1 MAARARS
8 RRASFALVASLGVL
22 ACDGGTWVLGQ
33 NHGAAGGAAST
44 RPEFAEP
51 VFIEA
56 ITSDYEQDDPS
67 LTADELALYFASKRS
82 SDQREDIF
90 LSTRTAPEE
99 DWSAPTRVEG
109 PNSDERETAPAIS
122 PDGLV
127 LWFASDRDGGEGE
140 LDIWSVRRAS
150 ANEPFGALR
159 HHPELSAAYDDLP
172 RAPTSSG
179 NFLPMGV
186 RNEDGTYDIALAP
199 RTGDGEYGAPELVTS
214 LNTTASEGDPTLAFD
229 GLWIFF
235 ASDRADPG
243 SDIDLYFAE
252 RASLDAPFGAPLRLE
267 ELSSGDDDTD
277 PWVSNDGRVL
287 YFSSSRSGKLEVYRT
302 VRLDYGERHL

>member
-1 MAARARS
+1 MRAARARIHVS
-8 RRASFALVASLGVL
+8 CAAALVAAAGAL

-33 NHGAAGGAAST
+33 NHDGSGGTAGA

-67 LTADELALYFASKRS
+67 LTADELSLYFASKRS

-90 LSTRTAPEE
+90 LSTRASLTE
-99 DWSAPTRVEG
+99 DWSEPARVEEAD
-109 PNSDERETAPAIS
+109 SDERETAPAIS
-122 PDGLV
+122 ADALI

-140 LDIWSVRRAS
+140 LDVWSVRRAS
-150 ANEPFGALR
+150 ISEPFGSLR

-172 RAPTSSG
+172 RAPTPSG
-179 NFLPMGV
+179 NLLPVGV
-186 RNEDGTYDIALAP
+186 RGEDGNYDIAIAP
-199 RTGDGEYGAPELVTS
+199 RTSDGEYGPPELVTS
-214 LNTTASEGDPTLAFD
+214 LNTPDSEGDPTLAFD

-235 ASDRADPG
+235 ASDRDDPG

-252 RASLDAPFGAPLRLE
+252 RASLDAPFGEPVRLE
-267 ELSSGDDDTD
+267 ELCSGDDDTD

-302 VRLDYGERHL
+302 ERVD